1 MKICSYEGDTKLM
14 CIYTENSDLI
24 FSLGVT
30 PLLNLEIWPKLN
42 VLMKQFAGVD
52 PGFDVGGTKFGK
64 GLGTA

>member
-1 MKICSYEGDTKLM
+1 M
-14 CIYTENSDLI
+14 
-24 FSLGVT
+24 

-42 VLMKQFAGVD
+42 ILMKQFAGAD